1 MGDKSGLRETRK
13 GFGARR
19 AVWSL
24 QDAKNKFSAVVEAA
38 RRDGPQTVTKRG
50 EPAVVVVAA
59 EEYERLKKLENERK
73 PSLAEFLLNYP
84 KFDGELEIDRTPI
97 KMRDIE
103 F

>member
-1 MGDKSGLRETRK
+1 MTKKAGFQEQRR
-13 GFGARR
+13 GFGRGQTT
-19 AVWSL
+19 WSL

-59 EEYERLKKLENERK
+59 EEYERLKMLDQEKK
-73 PSLAEFLLNYP
+73 PSFAEFLLNYP
-84 KFDGELEIDRTPI
+84 KFDGEFERMGDITF
-97 KMRDIE
+97 RDIE